1 MKLFATITLS
11 LLLSVSAFAA
21 ALVVPPPGVPPGEV
35 IDRYVAASDE
45 QQTQSREITMEVEI
59 DAKLP
64 RLRKEGT
71 LSALRRITQLG
82 EITYNGIR
90 YVGDNMVKKD
100 VIARYLNAEKEAA
113 NANGNGKENG
123 KKLSMA
129 ITPEN
134 YKFKYKGMAD
144 SEGRWVYVFELSPRK
159 RRLGLF
165 KGDIWID
172 ATTFLPA
179 REEGQLVKNPSI
191 FLSKVEFVRE
201 YDIRDGAAY
210 PRRIQSSVHTRVVGK
225 AELEILFSNV
235 SVKTGTL
242 QAMVCPAGW

>member
-1 MKLFATITLS
+1 LKLFATTILS
-11 LLLSVSAFAA
+11 LVLCGFAFAA
-21 ALVVPPPGVPPGEV
+21 ALVVPPPGVPPDEV
-35 IDRYVAASDE
+35 IGRYVETTGE
-45 QQTQSREITMEVEI
+45 QQIQPREITMEVEI

-64 RLRKEGT
+64 RLKKEGT
-71 LSALRRITQLG
+71 LRALRRVTQLG

-90 YVGDNMVKKD
+90 YIGDNMVKKD

-113 NANGNGKENG
+113 NGNGNENG

-144 SEGRWVYVFELSPRK
+144 SDGRWVYVFELSPRK
-159 RRLGLF
+159 KRLGLF

-179 REEGQLVKNPSI
+179 REEGRFVKNPSI

-201 YDIRDGAAY
+201 YDIRDGVAY

-235 SVKTGTL
+235 SAKTGMP
-242 QAMVCPAGW
+242 QAMACPAGW